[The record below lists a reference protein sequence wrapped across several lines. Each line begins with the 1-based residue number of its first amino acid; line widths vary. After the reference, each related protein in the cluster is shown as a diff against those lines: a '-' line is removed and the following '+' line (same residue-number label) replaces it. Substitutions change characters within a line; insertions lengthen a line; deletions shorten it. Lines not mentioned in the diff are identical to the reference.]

1 MGRVDL
7 GGQHKK
13 LIEAAEHWV
22 TGGTP
27 KSPPSDLAEAA
38 KAFGVILPAELTRQP
53 SRDFLVLAENWPT
66 VMMFERMETQWRA
79 GPGGAI
85 GLDYSV
91 LLGDG
96 GLFSLY
102 GVRHRRAM
110 LDDLRIMEVAA
121 LNKMREA

>member
-1 MGRVDL
+1 MHL

-27 KSPPSDLAEAA
+27 KSPPPDLAEAA
-38 KAFGVILPAELTRQP
+38 KAFGVILPAELTTQP

-66 VMMFERMETQWRA
+66 VMMFERMETQWRS

-91 LLGDG
+91 LLGPD

-110 LDDLRIMEVAA
+110 LEDLRIMEVAA

>member
-1 MGRVDL
+1 MVW
-7 GGQHKK
+7 QHHGSQRGK
-13 LIEAAEHWV
+13 LIEAAEYWV
-22 TGGTP
+22 TGGTS
-27 KSPPSDLAEAA
+27 KGPPSDLTDAA
-38 KAFGVILPAELTRQP
+38 RAFGVILPEDLTPQP
-53 SRDFLVLAENWPT
+53 PQDFLVLPANWRT
-66 VMMFERMETQWRA
+66 VMMFERMETQWRS

-91 LLGDG
+91 LLGSD

-110 LDDLRIMEVAA
+110 LEDLRIMEVAA

>member
-1 MGRVDL
+1 M
-7 GGQHKK
+7 
-13 LIEAAEHWV
+13 

-38 KAFGVILPAELTRQP
+38 KAFGVILPAELTPQP
-53 SRDFLVLAENWPT
+53 PQDFLVLAENWPT
-66 VMMFERMETQWRA
+66 VMMFERMETQWRV
-79 GPGGAI
+79 GTGGAI

-91 LLGDG
+91 LLGPD

-110 LDDLRIMEVAA
+110 LEDLRIMEVAA

>member
-1 MGRVDL
+1 M
-7 GGQHKK
+7 
-13 LIEAAEHWV
+13 

-38 KAFGVILPAELTRQP
+38 KAFGVILPAELTLQP
-53 SRDFLVLAENWPT
+53 PRDFLVLPGNWHT

-91 LLGDG
+91 LLGPDG
-96 GLFSLY
+96 LLSLY

-121 LNKMREA
+121 LSKMREA